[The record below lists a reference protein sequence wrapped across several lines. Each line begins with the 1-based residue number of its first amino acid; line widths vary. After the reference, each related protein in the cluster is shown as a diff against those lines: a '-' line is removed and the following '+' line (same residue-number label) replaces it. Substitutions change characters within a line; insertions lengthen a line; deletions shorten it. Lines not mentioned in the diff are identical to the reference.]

1 MKIKI
6 YLEKGA
12 TLPSTAH
19 CNDYGYDVKATS
31 LKISG
36 QIFTFGTGIHVA
48 VPPKDE
54 NGKKLCLHFFA
65 RSSIFKTGLILSN
78 GVGVIDPDYR
88 GEIKAHFY
96 KIVDNFVPTYDV
108 SNRIGQLALSNG
120 EEIEWV
126 EVSSLDELGQ
136 TERGCGGFG
145 STGK

>member
-6 YLEKGA
+6 YLENGA
-12 TLPSTAH
+12 TLPLTAH
-19 CNDYGYDVKATS
+19 YNDYGYDVKATS
-31 LKISG
+31 LQISG
-36 QIFTFGTGIHVA
+36 QILTVGTGIYVA

-65 RSSIFKTGLILSN
+65 RSLIFKTGLILSN

-96 KIVDNFVPTYDV
+96 KIVDNIAPIYDV
-108 SNRIGQLALSNG
+108 GDRIGQLALSNG

-136 TERGCGGFG
+136 TECGCCGFG